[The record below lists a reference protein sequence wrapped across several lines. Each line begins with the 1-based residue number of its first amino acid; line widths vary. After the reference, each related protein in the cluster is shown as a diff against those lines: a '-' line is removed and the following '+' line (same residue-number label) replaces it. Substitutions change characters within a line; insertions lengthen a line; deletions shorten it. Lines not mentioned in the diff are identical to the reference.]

1 MVSWA
6 GVSGSPVAWGTGGL
20 TLIAVS
26 AATAIGGG
34 LNHVLW
40 LVSLEDLLAG
50 SSWSAHWDWLCAG
63 SWKGGVAWDH
73 LDSWGVATEAG
84 GASDIWVPD
93 WVLPHGDD
101 SWLGLLN
108 NNLLWLN
115 AGVEAGTALSI
126 GVTVALS
133 VLVSATSV
141 SVSVSAGAL
150 SVRLTSLAW
159 SLSELSI
166 SPLLTLGEVVSSEGS
181 EESVVAVL
189 PSGVSSSDLWL
200 WLVALSLVSA
210 CLSAAKSAISATG
223 LAVLALSGE
232 SAGLSVSEASA
243 ISAST
248 DEVV

>member
-26 AATAIGGG
+26 EATAIGGG

-50 SSWSAHWDWLCAG
+50 GSWSAHWDWLWAG

-84 GASDIWVPD
+84 GASDIWVVD

-101 SWLGLLN
+101 SWLGLLK

-115 AGVEAGTALSI
+115 AGVEAGTAISV

-133 VLVSATSV
+133 VLVSATSG
-141 SVSVSAGAL
+141 SVSASAL

-223 LAVLALSGE
+223 LAVLAISGE
-232 SAGLSVSEASA
+232 SAGLSVSEASSE
-243 ISAST
+243 SAST

>member
-1 MVSWA
+1 VVSWA

-50 SSWSAHWDWLCAG
+50 GSWSAHWDWLWAG

-73 LDSWGVATEAG
+73 LDSWGVSAESG
-84 GASDIWVPD
+84 GGSHVWSPH
-93 WVLPHGDD
+93 WVLPHVDD

-108 NNLLWLN
+108 NNLLWLF
-115 AGVEAGTALSI
+115 AGIKAGTAGTV
-126 GVTVALS
+126 GVSVALS
-133 VLVSATSV
+133 VCVSTASV
-141 SVSVSAGAL
+141 SVSTVSGF
-150 SVRLTSLAW
+150 TSLAW

-189 PSGVSSSDLWL
+189 PSGVTSSDAWL
-200 WLVALSLVSA
+200 WLVALLLVSA
-210 CLSAAKSAISATG
+210 SITASG
-223 LAVLALSGE
+223 LAVLASSGE
-232 SAGLSVSEASA
+232 GAGLSVSTTAT
-243 ISAST
+243 ST
-248 DEVV
+248 EGI

>member
-50 SSWSAHWDWLCAG
+50 GSWSAHWDWLWAG

-84 GASDIWVPD
+84 GASDVWCED

-101 SWLGLLN
+101 SWGGLLN
-108 NNLLWLN
+108 NNLLWLF
-115 AGVEAGTALSI
+115 AGVEAG
-126 GVTVALS
+126 
-133 VLVSATSV
+133 SACSV
-141 SVSVSAGAL
+141 SVAIASVSL
-150 SVRLTSLAW
+150 SVSGASLAW

-189 PSGVSSSDLWL
+189 PSGVTSSDLWL
-200 WLVALSLVSA
+200 WLVALLLVSA
-210 CLSAAKSAISATG
+210 
-223 LAVLALSGE
+223 
-232 SAGLSVSEASA
+232 
-243 ISAST
+243 
-248 DEVV
+248 